1 LTRSFTGEASLP
13 NETERAMSIG
23 EIARLSGVS
32 RRTIRYY
39 EEIGILPVPPR
50 SPGGTRKYPAE
61 YRFYIEGAI
70 ALKELGV
77 TLDELKLLSCL
88 ALAGTLSPQQRAD
101 AVEVI
106 REKRNA
112 LNHKIVVLNR
122 IHAFLEEEEQA
133 FNRGNDSAP
142 RQITDVIKGA
152 GVERASQNGRKPR
165 R

>member
-1 LTRSFTGEASLP
+1 M
-13 NETERAMSIG
+13 NIG

-50 SPGGTRKYPAE
+50 SPGGTRKYTSE

-70 ALKELGV
+70 ALKELGI
-77 TLDELKLLSCL
+77 TLEELKLLSCL
-88 ALAGTLSPQQRAD
+88 ALARRLSPQQRAD
-101 AVEVI
+101 AVKVI

-122 IHAFLEEEEQA
+122 IHAFLEEEERA
-133 FNRGNDSAP
+133 FDNGNGSAP
-142 RQITDVIKGA
+142 KQITDIIKGA
-152 GVERASQNGRKPR
+152 GADRASRPR
-165 R
+165 AQRP